1 MTFCANNPF
10 VASVLKSFGLV
21 DASAALL
28 SRKVDVSFCI
38 LDRSLLRRQK
48 AVLSNYYNS
57 AINRFFGNK
66 LQWAIECPSI
76 APETWADA
84 GEIPLL
90 IPPIVPLMKKRKIGR
105 EGMGMKLIETSA
117 QLAHEQLLKNRHFF
131 FQKFVDT
138 RTGDVGFNKLRVY
151 VIFDMQNDAM
161 PYMFENVEFA
171 VSKPSNK
178 RGGGTIVHLDTGMFC
193 RDVPGPVWN
202 SAFAEK
208 TLEHLQTLSK
218 AIAKKARLGN
228 AYCRFLFCAMD
239 ILTSGQE
246 VYIIDI
252 NRLPGFRYQTT
263 EQEEFFREMW
273 QSAVEQFTSAIE
285 STDRNRWKSL

>member
-117 QLAHEQLLKNRHFF
+117 QL
-131 FQKFVDT
+131 
-138 RTGDVGFNKLRVY
+138 
-151 VIFDMQNDAM
+151 